1 MARSFAHDFKTALD
15 DYRPAKGGGV
25 VLRAILESA
34 RQELLS
40 LQTDGVNQSFDDM
53 FIAEADGDRLDKW
66 GEVWELPRNEA
77 ESDEDYRIRLLAKK
91 RARGYTKTLKVLR
104 DTVDALG
111 ATFEPTLSVTPAP
124 GGVLEKYLYA
134 WRWRNGIWWGRDQ
147 TLNQGLVGLWRQ
159 EEDAWAGVAG
169 EVKDRS
175 GQENHG
181 QAAGDANTD
190 PDGKIRRCGT
200 FDGTGDYVSV
210 PSADSLNPPAGGG
223 VAVAG
228 WVKPDVIPFAAA
240 RGALC
245 KGNTTNPQYWVLA
258 ANGTP
263 YLQFQ
268 VRTGVGTAIT
278 PASGTA
284 LTAGV
289 WHQFV
294 ARYDGSALDLFINGS
309 LSATMAQSGDI
320 ITTTDPLYIGRSPA
334 ATPVDWDGLLDEM
347 AVWNGAPT
355 DEEIARHYNGGL
367 GRVVSRYQ
375 AQHPCWVTKRDHWVV
390 WIVLNR
396 TPTAD
401 EAQQL
406 ADALWN
412 VKAAQ
417 QVIRLVTESGGKY
430 TLAREVYA
438 NG

>member
-1 MARSFAHDFKTALD
+1 MARSFSHDFKTALD
-15 DYRPAKGGGV
+15 EYYPGKDTDRV

-34 RQELLS
+34 RQELLG
-40 LQTDGVNQSFDDM
+40 LQTDGVNQSFDDT
-53 FIAEADGDRLDKW
+53 FIAEADGDVLDLW
-66 GEVWELPRNEA
+66 GMVYDLPRNTG
-77 ESDEDYRIRLLAKK
+77 ESDGDYRTRLLTKK
-91 RARGYTKTLKVLR
+91 RARGYTKTIKVLK
-104 DTVDALG
+104 DTVNTLG
-111 ATFEPTLSVTPAP
+111 ATFEPTLSVSKI
-124 GGVLEKYLYA
+124 LEKYPYT
-134 WRWRNGIWWGRDQ
+134 WRWKDGIWWGRDQ

-159 EEDAWAGVAG
+159 EEDAWAGIAD

-200 FDGTGDYVSV
+200 FDGTGDYVSI
-210 PSADSLNPPAGGG
+210 PSADSLNPTR

-240 RGALC
+240 RGVLC

-258 ANGTP
+258 ANGTA
-263 YLQFQ
+263 YLQFR
-268 VRTGVGTAIT
+268 VRTGVGTATT

-309 LSATMAQSGDI
+309 PSATIAQSGDI
-320 ITTTDPLYIGRSPA
+320 ITTTDPLYIGRSPQ
-334 ATPVDWDGLLDEM
+334 ATPVDWDGMLDEM
-347 AVWNGAPT
+347 AVWNGALT

-401 EAQQL
+401 EAEQL
-406 ADALWN
+406 ATALWD

-417 QVIRLVTESGGKY
+417 QIIRLVTESGGEY